1 MYAFDHEI
9 LRLQYVATS
18 LERELMQAK
27 DWN

>member
-9 LRLQYVATS
+9 LRLQSVATN